1 MESTFITP
9 DFWPALPEIF
19 LLGMACVI
27 LVADLFLTDRQRV
40 LTHWLALGTLAGTV
54 LILGA
59 QMDEAK
65 ATTFSGMYIMDGMAT
80 ALKLVAC
87 AATAVVLVYSR
98 DYLKSRQLFQG
109 EFYVLILGALLGVM
123 VMTSGGNFI
132 SLYLGL
138 ELLSLSSYGLVA
150 LQRDNGVASEA
161 AMKYFVLG
169 AIASGLLLYGMS
181 ILYGISGGVLDI
193 NELATWAADAQF
205 SAGLLLGLVFVIV
218 GMSFKLGA
226 VPFHMWLPD
235 VYEGAP
241 TAVTLFLGSVP
252 KLAAFALFMRLL
264 VEGLGAA
271 HVVWQPVIVALALLS
286 MIIGSIVAIAQS
298 SLKRMLAYSTIAHVG
313 FLLMGILAGTEQGYE
328 AAMFY
333 TITYVIMAAAGFGMI
348 LLLARAG
355 FEADQ
360 LSDFAGLNRR
370 SPWFAAMMMFVMFG
384 LAGVPPF
391 IGFYAKF
398 AVIWAALDAGFLWL
412 AVAAVV
418 LSVISAFYYLRVVK
432 IMYFDEPAR
441 QDSPALEIAA
451 DARLVMSVN
460 GLLILVLG
468 IFPGGLMAV
477 CMRAIGG

>member
-1 MESTFITP
+1 METTFITP
-9 DFWPALPEIF
+9 DLWPALPEIF
-19 LLGMACVI
+19 LLGMACII
-27 LVADLFLTDRQRV
+27 LVADLFFSDRQRV
-40 LTHWLALGTLAGTV
+40 ITHWLSLGTLAGTA

-59 QMDEAK
+59 QMNDAD
-65 ATTFSGMYIMDGMAT
+65 AITFSGMYVADGMST
-80 ALKLVAC
+80 VLKLIAC
-87 AATAVVLVYSR
+87 ATTAAVLVYAR
-98 DYLKSRQLFQG
+98 DYLKSRQIFQG

-123 VMTSGGNFI
+123 VMISGFNFV

-181 ILYGISGGVLDI
+181 ILYGISGTLDI
-193 NELATWAADAQF
+193 LELAAWAANTEF

-218 GMSFKLGA
+218 GMAFKLGA
-226 VPFHMWLPD
+226 VPFHMWIPD

-264 VEGLGAA
+264 VEGLGAV
-271 HVVWQPVIVALALLS
+271 HSIWQLVIVVLALLS
-286 MIIGSIVAIAQS
+286 MIIGSFVAIVQT
-298 SLKRMLAYSTIAHVG
+298 SLKRMLAYSTISHVG
-313 FLLMGILAGTEQGYE
+313 FLLMGILAGTEQGYQ

-348 LLLARAG
+348 LLLARTG

-360 LSDFAGLNRR
+360 LTDFAGLNRR

-384 LAGVPPF
+384 MAGVPPF
-391 IGFYAKF
+391 VGFYAKF
-398 AVIWAALDAGFLWL
+398 AVIWAALEAGFAWL

-418 LSVISAFYYLRVVK
+418 LSVISAFYYLRLVK
-432 IMYFDEPAR
+432 IMYFDEPA
-441 QDSPALEIAA
+441 DDVPALEAGA

-477 CMRAIGG
+477 CIRAIGG